1 MGDLWTE
8 DDKGHARTLH
18 PLIPPWRPHG
28 RMQIYTWSNTGKS
41 STCPPRPAP
50 PPARSSIWVSAVR
63 PGFLPSDNQALIS
76 LALLS
81 CSRSFLSQFR

>member
-1 MGDLWTE
+1 MGDLWTGH
-8 DDKGHARTLH
+8 DKGHAHTLH
-18 PLIPPWRPHG
+18 PLVPPWRPQG

-41 STCPPRPAP
+41 STCPPYPP

-76 LALLS
+76 PALLS